1 MLSSTLRP
9 RKRRDC
15 WYVRARPSFARWR
28 AGITVTSWPS
38 SSTVPDVAVKSPA
51 ITLKR
56 VVLPA
61 PFGPRIAR
69 RSACNTSRSTSRTA
83 CRPPKRRPT
92 PLRRRAGAALSASGA
107 ACVTYLLDDAV
118 DDRPLVADP
127 RKRALH
133 AGRGGAAGRRR
144 FLAER
149 AAERLVDLRDELDR
163 LDIQLAAGVGV
174 ELLRVLVGD
183 RIPVLVE
190 PDRPVPAV
198 QHDLVERGLECLL
211 AARQVT
217 VDRLERGDQ
226 RPGVVVVVVDEAATG
241 LLRSGALQRR
251 HRLDPLADDAA
262 VLDRGRRLQVGSG
275 AEATGG

>member
-1 MLSSTLRP
+1 MLSSTESP

-15 WYVRARPSFARWR
+15 WYVRARPSLARLR
-28 AGITVTSWPS
+28 AGMPVTSSPNS
-38 SSTVPDVAVKSPA
+38 SILPDVGGKSPEM
-51 ITLKR
+51 TLNS

-69 RSACNTSRSTSRTA
+69 RSACETSRSTSRTA

-107 ACVTYLLDDAV
+107 ACATYLLDDSV

-149 AAERLVDLRDELDR
+149 AAER
-163 LDIQLAAGVGV
+163 
-174 ELLRVLVGD
+174 
-183 RIPVLVE
+183 
-190 PDRPVPAV
+190 
-198 QHDLVERGLECLL
+198 
-211 AARQVT
+211 
-217 VDRLERGDQ
+217 
-226 RPGVVVVVVDEAATG
+226 
-241 LLRSGALQRR
+241 
-251 HRLDPLADDAA
+251 
-262 VLDRGRRLQVGSG
+262 
-275 AEATGG
+275 

>member
-38 SSTVPDVAVKSPA
+38 SSTVPDVARKSPA
-51 ITLKR
+51 MTLNS

-69 RSACNTSRSTSRTA
+69 RSACATSRSTSRTA

-92 PLRRRAGAALSASGA
+92 PLRRRAGAALSACGA

-118 DDRPLVADP
+118 YHRLFVADP
-127 RKRALH
+127 RQRPLDARRV
-133 AGRGGAAGRRR
+133 GPTGRRR
-144 FLAER
+144 AVVER

-163 LDIQLAAGVGV
+163 LDVQFARAVEV
-174 ELLRVLVGD
+174 ELLRVLVSD
-183 RIPVLVE
+183 CVPVLVQL
-190 PDRPVPAV
+190 DVAV
-198 QHDLVERGLECLL
+198 AGVEL
-211 AARQVT
+211 
-217 VDRLERGDQ
+217 
-226 RPGVVVVVVDEAATG
+226 
-241 LLRSGALQRR
+241 
-251 HRLDPLADDAA
+251 H
-262 VLDRGRRLQVGSG
+262 
-275 AEATGG
+275 